1 MVMVGRSSALADGEA
16 RQDEAAGGKAG
27 TRQEAAAFDVMHV
40 SSHPLAKV
48 PLKGGDYGGR
58 LLQVRSDVGGARRVK
73 QSTAKGPE
81 MWHLLCWQGES
92 PMQLFTTR
100 ALLKALLA
108 LAAGGPIA
116 GRAFAQA
123 FPTHPLRLVVPFAA
137 GAGILDIM
145 ARLVSAASQ
154 RRLRPAGRGR
164 QQARRRRQC
173 RLGDRREGGARR
185 LHAAD
190 RRPALVVSPYL
201 YAHLDFDPLAD
212 FVGVTM
218 VNSAPLLLVVHPSL
232 PVKSV
237 AEFIAYAKAN
247 PGKLNYGSGGVGA
260 TPYLAVELLKSMA
273 GFDAV
278 HVPYRGG
285 APALADLVAGQLS
298 FMIENVPGTLPF
310 VKDGKLRALA
320 ITSRERSALVPDLPT
335 MIEAG
340 VPGYEM
346 VGWNGIFVPKG
357 TGPKIVEKLHGELA
371 EILRGAELRE
381 QFAKLGAE
389 AVGNTPIAFS
399 AFVKEEVDA
408 LGQDHPRSRHQARMS
423 STSSSAAGT
432 SSG

>member
-1 MVMVGRSSALADGEA
+1 
-16 RQDEAAGGKAG
+16 
-27 TRQEAAAFDVMHV
+27 
-40 SSHPLAKV
+40 
-48 PLKGGDYGGR
+48 
-58 LLQVRSDVGGARRVK
+58 
-73 QSTAKGPE
+73 
-81 MWHLLCWQGES
+81 
-92 PMQLFTTR
+92 MQLFTTR

-116 GRAFAQA
+116 GRAFAQVY
-123 FPTHPLRLVVPFAA
+123 PNRPLRLVVPFSA

-145 ARLVSAASQ
+145 ARLISQ
-154 RRLRPAGRGR
+154 RLSAGLG
-164 QQARRRRQC
+164 QQVVVDNKPGA
-173 RLGDRREGGARR
+173 GGNVGSEIVAK
-185 LHAAD
+185 AAPD
-190 RRPALVVSPYL
+190 GYTLLIAGPALVVSPYL

-237 AEFIAYAKAN
+237 AELIAYAKAN

-285 APALADLVAGQLS
+285 APALADLVAGELS

-346 VGWNGIFVPKG
+346 IGWNGIFVPKG

-399 AFVKEEVDA
+399 AFVKEESMRWGKIIRDR
-408 LGQDHPRSRHQARMS
+408 GIKPE
-423 STSSSAAGT
+423 
-432 SSG
+432 